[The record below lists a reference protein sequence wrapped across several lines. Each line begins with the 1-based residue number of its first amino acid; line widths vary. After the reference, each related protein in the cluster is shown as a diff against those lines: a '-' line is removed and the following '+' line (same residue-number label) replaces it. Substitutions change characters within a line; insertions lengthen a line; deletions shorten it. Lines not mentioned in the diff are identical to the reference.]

1 MHTRQ
6 EIVPIIMYP
15 GRKLEYIEP
24 IFDMLREFKKQLNY
38 ARYVFV
44 IGYSF
49 KDDHLAK
56 VCMCS
61 CCNLEYPDSTTNII
75 NCSYIKIK
83 PD

>member
-1 MHTRQ
+1 MLL
-6 EIVPIIMYP
+6 

-24 IFDMLREFKKQLNY
+24 IFDMLGEFKKQLNH

-56 VCMCS
+56 VFKYAAKRNPKLIVFLRKKM
-61 CCNLEYPDSTTNII
+61 TI
-75 NCSYIKIK
+75 
-83 PD
+83 